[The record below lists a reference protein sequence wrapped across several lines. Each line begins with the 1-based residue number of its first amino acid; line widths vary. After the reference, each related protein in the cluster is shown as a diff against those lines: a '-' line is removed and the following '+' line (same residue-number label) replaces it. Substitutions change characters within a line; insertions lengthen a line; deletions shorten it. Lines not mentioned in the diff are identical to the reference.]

1 MRLHYTLPAVLLMAL
16 PAHAEL
22 IISEYVEGTS
32 NNKAIEIYNPDATEA
47 DLSLYKIEQYNNGV
61 TAPNAT
67 FQLTGKLAPGSV
79 YVMAHS
85 TLAAVL
91 GSKVNQTATFTFNGD
106 DALTLT
112 RSGTVVDHI
121 GQVGFQP
128 PSGFWGTATAGTKDH
143 TLRRKAS
150 VTQGDTDITAAFDPA
165 VQWDS
170 FNVDDFSDLG
180 LYNGAGT
187 VTPPPVA
194 AVCGAPATHLADV
207 QGATSTSPLA
217 GQNVE
222 IEAVVTA
229 DYSGTGGFSGF
240 FVQQPDAQRRKLPGV
255 SEGIFVYAPGVT
267 ARAGDLVHLVGKVEE
282 KYGQTQLTLAANG
295 LASCSS
301 GNKVTAVDVTL
312 PLADAKSLS
321 AYEGMLVR
329 LPQTLTVSETYELGR
344 YGSVLLSNGRLPLP
358 TNVAPAANGAAAQAA
373 ANALNR
379 LVLDDGS
386 NLQNPATVPY
396 PAPGLSA
403 ANPVRAG
410 YTVSG
415 VQGVL
420 EIRYNAWRLQPV
432 PGAAAPAFNAAS
444 NPRTGAPTRHAQA
457 DVRVASFNVLNYF
470 NGDGKGA
477 GFDDPNNRGAKSQAE
492 FERQEAKIVAA
503 IRAIDADVVG
513 LMEIENDG
521 YGDLSA
527 IRRLTSQL
535 GADWRYVDPGL
546 PKLGGDAITVAII
559 YNSRNVEPVGV
570 PATLAIDDKNR
581 QPLARTFRR
590 LGGTQNFTVVVN
602 HLKSKG
608 CTGATGKDA
617 DQGDGQSCWNPTR
630 LRAAGLIADWL
641 ATSPTGVADVGKLL
655 IGDLN
660 SYAKEDPVLL
670 FAEKG
675 YADMVAK
682 FVGKDAYSYVFG
694 GESGYIDHALAT
706 SALADRVRA
715 VHEWHINADEPIAL
729 EYSFAYKSAEQQQ
742 TFYAADPYRSSDH
755 DPVLVDL
762 ALNTQSTGGGTGGNG
777 GSSGGTSG
785 TGGTGG
791 TSGTAG
797 SGGSSGSADSGNS
810 GAGSMDPFTWL
821 TLAAG
826 VAALARRRS
835 WRSWAV

>member
-1 MRLHYTLPAVLLMAL
+1 MRLYYLLPAALLTAL

-22 IISEYVEGTS
+22 FISEYVEGTS
-32 NNKAIEIYNPDATEA
+32 NNKAIEIYNPDTTEA
-47 DLSLYKIEQYNNGV
+47 DLSLYKIEQYNNGASTP
-61 TAPNAT
+61 TASFP
-67 FQLTGKLAPGSV
+67 LSGKLAPGAV
-79 YVMAHS
+79 YVAAHS
-85 TLAAVL
+85 TLASVL
-91 GSKVNQTATFTFNGD
+91 GSRSNQAAAFTFNGD
-106 DALTLT
+106 DAVTLT

-121 GQVGFQP
+121 GQVGYQP
-128 PSGFWGTATAGTKDH
+128 PTGFWGTAAAGTKDH
-143 TLRRKAS
+143 TLRRKGS
-150 VTQGDTDITAAFDPA
+150 VKQGDTNITAAFDPA
-165 VQWDS
+165 AQWDA

-180 LYNGAGT
+180 LYNGQGGT
-187 VTPPPVA
+187 APPPVP
-194 AVCGAPATHLADV
+194 AVCGAAATHIADV
-207 QGATSTSPLA
+207 QGAAATSPLA

-229 DYSGTGGFSGF
+229 DYSGANGFNGF
-240 FVQQPDAQRRKLPGV
+240 FVQQPDAQRRRLPGV
-255 SEGIFVYAPGVT
+255 SEGLFIYAPGVT

-282 KYGQTQLTLAANG
+282 KYGQTQLTLATNG
-295 LASCSS
+295 IASCSS
-301 GNKVTAVDVTL
+301 GNRVTPVDVTL
-312 PLADAKSLS
+312 PVADTKSLS

-358 TNVAPAANGAAAQAA
+358 TNVAPAASGAAAQAA
-373 ANALNR
+373 ANARNR

-386 NLQNPATVPY
+386 NQQNPANVPY

-420 EIRYNAWRLQPV
+420 EMRYNAWRLQPV
-432 PGAAAPAFNAAS
+432 PGAQAPAFNAAA
-444 NPRTGAPTRHAQA
+444 NPRSGAPTRHAQA
-457 DVRVASFNVLNYF
+457 DARVASFNVLNYF

-477 GFDDPNNRGAKSQAE
+477 GFDDPNNRGAKTQAE

-503 IRAIDADVVG
+503 IRAINADVIG

-535 GADWRYVDPGL
+535 GADWRYVDPGV

-559 YNSRNVEPVGV
+559 YNSRTVEPVGV

-590 LGGTQNFTVVVN
+590 IGGTQNFTVVVN

-670 FAEKG
+670 FASKG
-675 YADMVAK
+675 YTDMVAK

-706 SALADRVRA
+706 SGLAERVRA

-742 TFYAADPYRSSDH
+742 TFYAPDPYRSSDH

-762 ALNTQSTGGGTGGNG
+762 ALNTQAPGSSTGTEGSAPTGGAAA
-777 GSSGGTSG
+777 S
-785 TGGTGG
+785 
-791 TSGTAG
+791 AG
-797 SGGSSGSADSGNS
+797 DS
-810 GAGSMDPFTWL
+810 GAGSLDPLVWL
-821 TLAAG
+821 TLAGG
-826 VAALARRRS
+826 VAVLARRRS
-835 WRSWAV
+835 WRA

>member
-1 MRLHYTLPAVLLMAL
+1 MRLHYTLPTLLLLAL

-22 IISEYVEGTS
+22 FISEYVEGTS

-47 DLSLYKIEQYNNGV
+47 DLSLYKIEQYNNGAS
-61 TAPNAT
+61 TPTSSFA
-67 FQLTGKLAPGSV
+67 LTGKLAPGAV
-79 YVMAHS
+79 HVMAHS

-91 GSKVNQTATFTFNGD
+91 GARANQTVGFTFNGD
-106 DALTLT
+106 DAITLT
-112 RSGTVVDHI
+112 RSGTVVDHL
-121 GQVGFQP
+121 GQVGYQP
-128 PSGFWGTATAGTKDH
+128 PAGFWGTAEAGTKDH
-143 TLRRKAS
+143 TLRRKS
-150 VTQGDTDITAAFDPA
+150 TVKQGDTATTAAFDPA
-165 VQWDS
+165 LQWDS
-170 FNVDDFSDLG
+170 YAVDDFSDLG
-180 LYNGAGT
+180 QYNGQGGT
-187 VTPPPVA
+187 TPPVQ
-194 AVCGAPATHLADV
+194 AVCGATATAIADI
-207 QGATSTSPLA
+207 QGSVAPSPMA
-217 GQNVE
+217 GKSVE
-222 IEAVVTA
+222 VEAVVTA
-229 DYSGTGGFSGF
+229 DYSGANGFNGF
-240 FVQQPDAQRRKLPGV
+240 FVQQADAQRRKLPGV
-255 SEGIFVYAPGVT
+255 SEGLFIYAPGVT

-282 KYGQTQLTLAANG
+282 KYGQTQLTLATG
-295 LASCSS
+295 GFASCSS
-301 GNKVTAVDVTL
+301 GHSVTPVDVTL
-312 PLADAKSLS
+312 PLAGTQALS

-358 TNVAPAANGAAAQAA
+358 TNVAPAQGGAAAQAA

-386 NLQNPATVPY
+386 NQQNPGSVPY

-420 EIRYNAWRLQPV
+420 EMRYSAWRLQPV
-432 PGAAAPAFNAAS
+432 PGATAPAFNAAG
-444 NPRTGAPTRHAQA
+444 NPRTGAPARHAQA

-477 GFDDPNNRGAKSQAE
+477 GFDDPNNRGAKTQAE

-521 YGDLSA
+521 YGELSA
-527 IRRLTSQL
+527 IKRLTSQL
-535 GADWRYVDPGL
+535 GADWRFVDPGVA
-546 PKLGGDAITVAII
+546 KLGGDAITVALI

-590 LGGTQNFTVVVN
+590 IGGSHNVTVVVN

-641 ATSPTGVADVGKLL
+641 ATSPTGVADAGKLL

-670 FAEKG
+670 FADKG
-675 YADMVAK
+675 YADLVAR
-682 FVGKDAYSYVFG
+682 FVGKDAYSYVYG

-706 SALADRVRA
+706 AGLAERVRA

-729 EYSFAYKSAEQQQ
+729 EYSFAYKSTEQQQ
-742 TFYAADPYRSSDH
+742 TYYAPDAYRSSDH
-755 DPVLVDL
+755 DPVIVDL
-762 ALNTQSTGGGTGGNG
+762 SLKTTAAGSAGTEGNG
-777 GSSGGTSG
+777 ST
-785 TGGTGG
+785 
-791 TSGTAG
+791 
-797 SGGSSGSADSGNS
+797 SGSAGSAGSAGNSGDS
-810 GAGSMDPFTWL
+810 GAGSLDPLMWL

-835 WRSWAV
+835 WRA

>member
-1 MRLHYTLPAVLLMAL
+1 MRLHYILPIVLSMAL

-22 IISEYVEGTS
+22 IFSEYVEGTS
-32 NNKAIEIYNPDATEA
+32 NNKALEIYNPDSTEV
-47 DLSLYKIEQYNNGV
+47 DLSLYKVEQYNNG
-61 TAPNAT
+61 AAT
-67 FQLTGKLAPGSV
+67 PTTSFALTGKLAPGAV

-85 TLAAVL
+85 TLAGVL
-91 GSKVNQTATFTFNGD
+91 GSKVNQTAAFTFNGD
-106 DALTLT
+106 DAITLT

-121 GQVGFQP
+121 GQVGYRP
-128 PSGFWGTATAGTKDH
+128 AVGYWGTATAGTMDH
-143 TLRRKAS
+143 TLRRKS
-150 VTQGDTDITAAFDPA
+150 TVKQGDTNISAVFDPA
-165 VQWDS
+165 VQWDA

-180 LYNGAGT
+180 LYNGQGGT
-187 VTPPPVA
+187 PTPPPVLP
-194 AVCGAPATHLADV
+194 VCGAAATHIADV
-207 QGATSTSPLA
+207 QGAGATSPLA

-229 DYSGTGGFSGF
+229 DYSGTNGFNGF
-240 FVQQPDAQRRKLPGV
+240 FVQQPDAQRRKLAGV
-255 SEGIFVYAPGVT
+255 SEGLFIYAPGVT
-267 ARAGDLVHLVGKVEE
+267 ARAGDLVHIVGKVEE
-282 KYGQTQLTLAANG
+282 KYGQTQLTLATNG

-301 GNKVTAVDVTL
+301 GNRVTPVDVTL

-386 NLQNPATVPY
+386 NQQNPGTVPY

-420 EIRYNAWRLQPV
+420 EMRYNAWRLQPV
-432 PGAAAPAFNAAS
+432 PGAAAPVFNAAG
-444 NPRTGAPTRHAQA
+444 NPRTGAPARHAQA

-477 GFDDPNNRGAKSQAE
+477 GFDDPNNRGAKTQAE

-503 IRAIDADVVG
+503 IRAINADVVG

-535 GADWRYVDPGL
+535 GADWRFVDPGV

-559 YNSRNVEPVGV
+559 YNSRTVEPVGTV
-570 PATLAIDDKNR
+570 ATLAIDDKNR
-581 QPLARTFRR
+581 QPLARSFRR
-590 LGGTQNFTVVVN
+590 IGGTQNFTVVVN

-670 FAEKG
+670 FAQRG

-706 SALADRVRA
+706 SGLADRVRA

-742 TFYAADPYRSSDH
+742 TYYAPDAYRSSDH
-755 DPVLVDL
+755 DPVLVDF
-762 ALNTQSTGGGTGGNG
+762 ALNTQA
-777 GSSGGTSG
+777 
-785 TGGTGG
+785 TGGTPGTGSTTPEGSTGTPGG
-791 TSGTAG
+791 SNNVGDSG
-797 SGGSSGSADSGNS
+797 SGSL
-810 GAGSMDPFTWL
+810 DPLMWL
-821 TLAAG
+821 TLTAG
-826 VAALARRRS
+826 MVALARRRS
-835 WRSWAV
+835 WRA

>member
-1 MRLHYTLPAVLLMAL
+1 MRLHYIVPAALLMAL

-47 DLSLYKIEQYNNGV
+47 DLSLYKIEQYNNGAI
-61 TAPNAT
+61 APT
-67 FQLTGKLAPGSV
+67 TSFQLAGKLAPGSV
-79 YVMAHS
+79 YVMAHG
-85 TLAAVL
+85 TLASVL
-91 GSKVNQTATFTFNGD
+91 GSKVNQTVTFTFNGD
-106 DALTLT
+106 DAITLT

-121 GQVGFQP
+121 GQIGYRP
-128 PSGFWGTATAGTKDH
+128 PTGYWGTATAGTMDH
-143 TLRRKAS
+143 TLRRKGS
-150 VTQGDTDITAAFDPA
+150 VKQGDTDTTAVFDPA

-180 LYNGAGT
+180 LYNGQGSVA
-187 VTPPPVA
+187 PPPVL
-194 AVCGAPATHLADV
+194 AVCGAAATHIADV
-207 QGATSTSPLA
+207 QGAVTPSPMA

-229 DYSGTGGFSGF
+229 DYSGAGGFSGF
-240 FVQQPDAQRRKLPGV
+240 FVQQPDAQRRRLPGV
-255 SEGIFVYAPGVT
+255 SEGLFVYAPSVT

-282 KYGQTQLTLAANG
+282 KYGQTQLTLATG
-295 LASCSS
+295 GFASCSGGHS
-301 GNKVTAVDVTL
+301 VTPVDVTL
-312 PLADAKSLS
+312 PLANTKALA

-358 TNVAPAANGAAAQAA
+358 TNVAPAKSGAADQAA

-386 NLQNPATVPY
+386 NQQNPGAVPY
-396 PAPGLSA
+396 PAPSLSA

-415 VQGVL
+415 AQGVL

-432 PGAAAPAFNAAS
+432 PGAAAPVFNAAT

-477 GFDDPNNRGAKSQAE
+477 GFDDPNNRGAKTQAE

-503 IRAIDADVVG
+503 IRAINADVVG

-535 GADWRYVDPGL
+535 GADWRYVDPGV
-546 PKLGGDAITVAII
+546 PKLGGDAITVALI
-559 YNSRNVEPVGV
+559 YNSRTVEPVGTA
-570 PATLAIDDKNR
+570 ATLAIDDKNR

-590 LGGTQNFTVVVN
+590 IGGTQNFTVVVN

-608 CTGATGKDA
+608 CTGATGTDA

-630 LRAAGLIADWL
+630 LRAAGLIANWL

-670 FAEKG
+670 FADKG

-706 SALADRVRA
+706 AGLAERVRA

-742 TFYAADPYRSSDH
+742 TYYAPDPYRSSDH
-755 DPVLVDL
+755 DPVLVDF
-762 ALNTQSTGGGTGGNG
+762 ALRTDAAGGGGTGAGTSGGTNG
-777 GSSGGTSG
+777 GSSGGN
-785 TGGTGG
+785 
-791 TSGTAG
+791 AG
-797 SGGSSGSADSGNS
+797 NDSNDS
-810 GAGSMDPFTWL
+810 GAGSLDPL
-821 TLAAG
+821 IGLMLAAG
-826 VAALARRRS
+826 VAVLARRRP
-835 WRSWAV
+835 WNAGKHAGKHA

>member
-1 MRLHYTLPAVLLMAL
+1 MRLHFLLPVVLFTAL

-22 IISEYVEGTS
+22 LISEYVEGSS
-32 NNKAIEIYNPDATEA
+32 NNKAIEIYNPDGIEA
-47 DLSLYKIEQYNNGV
+47 DLGVYKIEQYNNGASTP
-61 TAPNAT
+61 TASFA
-67 FQLTGKLAPGSV
+67 LSGKLAPGAV
-79 YVMAHS
+79 HVMAHS
-85 TLAAVL
+85 TLASAL
-91 GSKVNQTATFTFNGD
+91 GTRVNQTAAFSFNGD

-112 RSGTVVDHI
+112 RSGVVVDRI
-121 GQVGFQP
+121 GQVGYQP
-128 PSGFWGTATAGTKDH
+128 PSGFWGTASDGTKDH
-143 TLRRKAS
+143 TLRRKGT
-150 VTQGDTDITAAFDPA
+150 VKMGDANITAAFDPSP
-165 VQWDS
+165 QWDA
-170 FNVDDFSDLG
+170 FNIDDFSDLG
-180 LYNGAGT
+180 LYNGQGT
-187 VTPPPVA
+187 VTPPLAA

-207 QGATSTSPLA
+207 QGAGATSPLA

-229 DYSGTGGFSGF
+229 GYSGTNGFNGF
-240 FVQQPDAQRRKLPGV
+240 FVQQPDAQRRRLPGV
-255 SEGIFVYAPGVT
+255 SEGLFVYAPGVS

-282 KYGQTQLTLAANG
+282 KYGQTQLALATNG
-295 LASCSS
+295 IASCAS
-301 GNKVTAVDVTL
+301 GHSVTPVDVTL
-312 PLADAKSLS
+312 PVADAKALS

-358 TNVAPAANGAAAQAA
+358 TNVAPPANGAAVQAV

-379 LVLDDGS
+379 IVLDDGS
-386 NLQNPATVPY
+386 NQQNPGTVRY

-420 EIRYNAWRLQPV
+420 EMRYNAWRLQPV
-432 PGAAAPAFNAAS
+432 PGVAAPAFNAAA
-444 NPRTGAPTRHAQA
+444 NPRAGAPARHAQA

-477 GFDDPNNRGAKSQAE
+477 GFDDPANRGAKTQPE

-521 YGDLSA
+521 YGEFSA

-535 GADWRYVDPGL
+535 GADWRYVDPGV

-559 YNSRNVEPVGV
+559 YNSRTVEPVGT

-581 QPLARTFRR
+581 QPLARSFRR
-590 LGGTQNFTVVVN
+590 IGGTQNFTVVVN

-608 CTGATGKDA
+608 CSGATGKDA

-630 LRAAGLIADWL
+630 VRAAGLIADWL
-641 ATSPTGVADVGKLL
+641 ATSPTHVADIGKLL

-670 FAEKG
+670 FADKG

-682 FVGKDAYSYVFG
+682 FVGKDAYSYVYG
-694 GESGYIDHALAT
+694 GEAGYIDHALAT
-706 SALADRVRA
+706 PGLAERVRA

-742 TFYAADPYRSSDH
+742 TFYAPDAYRSSDH

-762 ALNTQSTGGGTGGNG
+762 ALNTQAAGGGTTPEGDAAAGGPP
-777 GSSGGTSG
+777 
-785 TGGTGG
+785 
-791 TSGTAG
+791 
-797 SGGSSGSADSGNS
+797 GNPGEG
-810 GAGSMDPFTWL
+810 GAGTVDPIL
-821 TLAAG
+821 GLALAAAA
-826 VAALARRRS
+826 VALARHRARRS
-835 WRSWAV
+835 

>member
-1 MRLHYTLPAVLLMAL
+1 MHLHFLLPAVLFMAL

-22 IISEYVEGTS
+22 LISEYVEGSS
-32 NNKAIEIYNPDATEA
+32 NNKAIEIYNPDAAEA
-47 DLSLYKIEQYNNGV
+47 DLSVYKIEQYNNGGSTP
-61 TAPNAT
+61 TAS
-67 FQLTGKLAPGSV
+67 FSLSGRLAPGSV
-79 YVMAHS
+79 HVMAHS
-85 TLAAVL
+85 TLASVL
-91 GSKVNQTATFTFNGD
+91 GIRVNQTAAFSFNGD
-106 DALTLT
+106 DALALT
-112 RSGTVVDHI
+112 RSGVVVDRI
-121 GQVGFQP
+121 GQVGYQP
-128 PSGFWGTATAGTKDH
+128 PSGFWGTASAGTKDH
-143 TLRRKAS
+143 TLRRKGT
-150 VTQGDTDITAAFDPA
+150 VKQGDADISAAFDPS
-165 VQWDS
+165 VQWDA

-180 LYNGAGT
+180 LYNGQGT
-187 VTPPPVA
+187 VTSPPA
-194 AVCGAPATHLADV
+194 MATCGAPATHLADV
-207 QGATSTSPLA
+207 QGGATTSPLA

-229 DYSGTGGFSGF
+229 DYSGANGFSGF
-240 FVQQPDAQRRKLPGV
+240 FVQQPDTQRRKLPGV
-255 SEGIFVYAPGVT
+255 SEGLFIYAPGVM

-282 KYGQTQLTLAANG
+282 KYGQTQLTLATNG
-295 LASCSS
+295 MASCGS
-301 GNKVTAVDVTL
+301 GYNVTPVDVTL
-312 PLADAKSLS
+312 PVAEARTLS

-358 TNVAPAANGAAAQAA
+358 TNVAPPANGAAAQAA

-379 LVLDDGS
+379 IVLDDGS
-386 NLQNPATVPY
+386 NQQNPGTVRY

-420 EIRYNAWRLQPV
+420 ERRYNAWRLQPV
-432 PGAAAPAFNAAS
+432 PGAAAPVFNAAA
-444 NPRTGAPTRHAQA
+444 NPRAGAPARHAQA

-477 GFDDPNNRGAKSQAE
+477 GFDDPANRGAKTHAE

-503 IRAIDADVVG
+503 IRALNADVVG

-521 YGDLSA
+521 YGSLSA
-527 IRRLTSQL
+527 IRRRTSQL
-535 GADWRYVDPGL
+535 GADWRYVDPGV

-559 YNSRNVEPVGV
+559 YNSRTVEPVGV

-581 QPLARTFRR
+581 QPLARSFRR
-590 LGGTQNFTVVVN
+590 VGGAQNFTVVVN

-630 LRAAGLIADWL
+630 VRAAALIADWL
-641 ATSPTGVADVGKLL
+641 ATAPTGVSDVGKLL

-670 FAEKG
+670 LADKG
-675 YADMVAK
+675 YADMVEK
-682 FVGKDAYSYVFG
+682 FVGKDAYSYVYG

-706 SALADRVRA
+706 SGLAERVRA

-742 TFYAADPYRSSDH
+742 TFYAPDAYRSSDH

-762 ALNTQSTGGGTGGNG
+762 ALNTQAAGGGTAPE
-777 GSSGGTSG
+777 SDVA
-785 TGGTGG
+785 TG
-791 TSGTAG
+791 
-797 SGGSSGSADSGNS
+797 S
-810 GAGSMDPFTWL
+810 GAGSAGASGAGAVDPL
-821 TLAAG
+821 VGLVLG
-826 VAALARRRS
+826 VGVVALVRRRA
-835 WRSWAV
+835 WHA

>member
-1 MRLHYTLPAVLLMAL
+1 MRLHFFLSAVLFMAL

-22 IISEYVEGTS
+22 LISEYVEGGS
-32 NNKAIEIYNPDATEA
+32 NNKAIEIYNPDGTEA
-47 DLSLYKIEQYNNGV
+47 NLSAYKIQQYNNGGSAP
-61 TAPNAT
+61 TASFA
-67 FQLTGKLAPGSV
+67 LSGKLAPGSV
-79 YVMAHS
+79 HVMAHS
-85 TLAAVL
+85 TLASAL
-91 GSKVNQTATFTFNGD
+91 GTRVNQTAAFSFNGD

-112 RSGTVVDHI
+112 RSGVVVDRI
-121 GQVGFQP
+121 GQVGYQP
-128 PSGFWGTATAGTKDH
+128 PSGFWGTASAGTKDH
-143 TLRRKAS
+143 TLRRKGT
-150 VTQGDTDITAAFDPA
+150 VKTGDTNITAAFDPSL
-165 VQWDS
+165 QWDA
-170 FNVDDFSDLG
+170 FNIDDFSDLG
-180 LYNGAGT
+180 LYNGQGT
-187 VTPPPVA
+187 VTPPPAA
-194 AVCGAPATHLADV
+194 AVCGALAAHLADV
-207 QGATSTSPLA
+207 QGAGATSPLA

-229 DYSGTGGFSGF
+229 DYSGTNGFNGF
-240 FVQQPDAQRRKLPGV
+240 FVQQPDAQRRRLPGV
-255 SEGIFVYAPGVT
+255 SEGLFVYAPGVS

-282 KYGQTQLTLAANG
+282 KYGQTQLTLATG
-295 LASCSS
+295 GIASCAS
-301 GNKVTAVDVTL
+301 GNSVTPVDVTL
-312 PLADAKSLS
+312 PVPDANALS

-344 YGSVLLSNGRLPLP
+344 YGSLLLTNGRLPLP
-358 TNVAPAANGAAAQAA
+358 TNVAPPGSGAAGQAL

-379 LVLDDGS
+379 IVLDDGS
-386 NLQNPATVPY
+386 NQQNPRYVRY

-403 ANPVRAG
+403 GNPLRAG

-420 EIRYNAWRLQPV
+420 ERRYNAWRLQPV
-432 PGAAAPAFNAAS
+432 PGAAEPAFDAAANPRAGAPA
-444 NPRTGAPTRHAQA
+444 RHAQA

-477 GFDDPNNRGAKSQAE
+477 GFDDPANRGAKTPAE

-521 YGDLSA
+521 YGSLSA

-535 GADWRYVDPGL
+535 GADWRYVDPGV

-559 YNSRNVEPVGV
+559 YNGRTVEPVGV

-581 QPLARTFRR
+581 QPLARSFRR
-590 LGGTQNFTVVVN
+590 AGGTQNFTVVVN

-608 CTGATGKDA
+608 CSGASGKDA
-617 DQGDGQSCWNPTR
+617 DQRDGQSCWNPTR
-630 LRAAGLIADWL
+630 VRAAGLIADWL

-660 SYAKEDPVLL
+660 SYAKEDPILV
-670 FAEKG
+670 FADKG

-682 FVGKDAYSYVFG
+682 FVGKDAYSYVYG
-694 GESGYIDHALAT
+694 GEAGYIDHALAT
-706 SALADRVRA
+706 AGLAERVRA

-742 TFYAADPYRSSDH
+742 TFYAPDAYRSSDH

-762 ALNTQSTGGGTGGNG
+762 ALTTQAAGGGTSPEGDAAAGGAP
-777 GSSGGTSG
+777 GSPGEG
-785 TGGTGG
+785 
-791 TSGTAG
+791 
-797 SGGSSGSADSGNS
+797 
-810 GAGSMDPFTWL
+810 GAGAVDPIVGL
-821 TLAAG
+821 ALAAAA
-826 VAALARRRS
+826 VALARRRAC
-835 WRSWAV
+835 RS

>member
-1 MRLHYTLPAVLLMAL
+1 MRLHYLLPIALSMAL

-22 IISEYVEGTS
+22 IFSEYVEGTS
-32 NNKAIEIYNPDATEA
+32 NNKALEIYNPDSTEV
-47 DLSLYKIEQYNNGV
+47 DLSLYKVEQYNNG
-61 TAPNAT
+61 AT
-67 FQLTGKLAPGSV
+67 TPTTSFALNGKLAPGAV

-91 GSKVNQTATFTFNGD
+91 GSKVNQTAAFTFNGD
-106 DALTLT
+106 DAITLT

-121 GQVGFQP
+121 GQVGYRP
-128 PSGFWGTATAGTKDH
+128 AVGYWGTATAGTMDH
-143 TLRRKAS
+143 TLRRKS
-150 VTQGDTDITAAFDPA
+150 TVKQGDTNASAVFDPA
-165 VQWDS
+165 VQWDA

-180 LYNGAGT
+180 LYNGQGGT
-187 VTPPPVA
+187 TTPPPVQP
-194 AVCGAPATHLADV
+194 VCGAAATHIADV
-207 QGATSTSPLA
+207 QGAGATSPLA

-229 DYSGTGGFSGF
+229 DYSGTNGFNGF
-240 FVQQPDAQRRKLPGV
+240 FVQQPDAQRRKLAGV
-255 SEGIFVYAPGVT
+255 SEGLFIYAPGVT

-282 KYGQTQLTLAANG
+282 KYGQTQLTLAASG

-301 GNKVTAVDVTL
+301 GNRVTPVDVTL
-312 PLADAKSLS
+312 PVADAKSLS

-386 NLQNPATVPY
+386 NQQNPGTVPY

-420 EIRYNAWRLQPV
+420 EMRYNAWRLQPV
-432 PGAAAPAFNAAS
+432 PGAVAPVFNAAG
-444 NPRTGAPTRHAQA
+444 NPRTGAPARHAQA

-477 GFDDPNNRGAKSQAE
+477 GFDDPNNRGAKTQAE

-503 IRAIDADVVG
+503 IRAINADVVG

-535 GADWRYVDPGL
+535 GADWRFVDPGV

-559 YNSRNVEPVGV
+559 YNSRTVEPVGAV
-570 PATLAIDDKNR
+570 ATLAIDDKNR
-581 QPLARTFRR
+581 QPLARSFRR
-590 LGGTQNFTVVVN
+590 IGGTQNFTVVVN

-670 FAEKG
+670 FAQKG

-706 SALADRVRA
+706 SGLADRVRA

-729 EYSFAYKSAEQQQ
+729 EYSFAYKSAEQQL
-742 TFYAADPYRSSDH
+742 TYYAPDAYRSSDH
-755 DPVLVDL
+755 DPVLVDF
-762 ALNTQSTGGGTGGNG
+762 ALNTQATGGTP
-777 GSSGGTSG
+777 G
-785 TGGTGG
+785 TGGTTPEGSTGTPGG
-791 TSGTAG
+791 SNNAGDSG
-797 SGGSSGSADSGNS
+797 SGSL
-810 GAGSMDPFTWL
+810 DPLMWL
-821 TLAAG
+821 TLTAG
-826 VAALARRRS
+826 MVALARRRS
-835 WRSWAV
+835 WRV

>member
-1 MRLHYTLPAVLLMAL
+1 MAL

-22 IISEYVEGTS
+22 IFSEYVEGTS
-32 NNKAIEIYNPDATEA
+32 NNKALEIYNPDSTEV
-47 DLSLYKIEQYNNGV
+47 DLSLYKVEQYNNG
-61 TAPNAT
+61 AT
-67 FQLTGKLAPGSV
+67 TPTTSFGLTGKLAPGAV

-85 TLAAVL
+85 TLAGVL
-91 GSKVNQTATFTFNGD
+91 GSKVNQTVTFTFNGD
-106 DALTLT
+106 DAITLT

-121 GQVGFQP
+121 GQVGYRP
-128 PSGFWGTATAGTKDH
+128 AAGYWGTAAAGTMDH
-143 TLRRKAS
+143 TLRRKGT
-150 VTQGDTDITAAFDPA
+150 VKQGDTNISAVFDPA
-165 VQWDS
+165 VQWDA

-180 LYNGAGT
+180 LYNGQGGT
-187 VTPPPVA
+187 PTPPPVLP
-194 AVCGAPATHLADV
+194 VCGAAATHIADV
-207 QGATSTSPLA
+207 QGAGATSPLA

-229 DYSGTGGFSGF
+229 DYSGTNGFSGF

-255 SEGIFVYAPGVT
+255 SEGLFIYAPGVT

-282 KYGQTQLTLAANG
+282 KYGQTQLALATNG

-301 GNKVTAVDVTL
+301 GNRVTPVDVTL
-312 PLADAKSLS
+312 PVADTKALS

-386 NLQNPATVPY
+386 NQQNPGTVPY

-420 EIRYNAWRLQPV
+420 EMRYNAWRLQPV
-432 PGAAAPAFNAAS
+432 PGAAAPVFNAAG
-444 NPRTGAPTRHAQA
+444 NPRTGAPARHAQA

-477 GFDDPNNRGAKSQAE
+477 GFDDPNNRGAKTQAE

-503 IRAIDADVVG
+503 IRAINADVVG

-535 GADWRYVDPGL
+535 GADWRFVDPGV

-559 YNSRNVEPVGV
+559 YNSRTVEPVGTA
-570 PATLAIDDKNR
+570 ATLAIDDKNR
-581 QPLARTFRR
+581 QPLARSFRR
-590 LGGTQNFTVVVN
+590 IGGTQNFTVVVN

-630 LRAAGLIADWL
+630 LRAAGLITDWL

-670 FAEKG
+670 FAQKG

-682 FVGKDAYSYVFG
+682 FVGKDAYSYVFS
-694 GESGYIDHALAT
+694 GESGSIDHALAT
-706 SALADRVRA
+706 SGLADRVRA

-742 TFYAADPYRSSDH
+742 TFYAPDAYRSSDH

-762 ALNTQSTGGGTGGNG
+762 ALNTQA
-777 GSSGGTSG
+777 
-785 TGGTGG
+785 TGGTPG
-791 TSGTAG
+791 TGNTAPEGSTGTP
-797 SGGSSGSADSGNS
+797 GGSNAGDS
-810 GAGSMDPFTWL
+810 GAGSLDPLMWL
-821 TLAAG
+821 LLTAG
-826 VAALARRRS
+826 MAALARRRS
-835 WRSWAV
+835 WRA